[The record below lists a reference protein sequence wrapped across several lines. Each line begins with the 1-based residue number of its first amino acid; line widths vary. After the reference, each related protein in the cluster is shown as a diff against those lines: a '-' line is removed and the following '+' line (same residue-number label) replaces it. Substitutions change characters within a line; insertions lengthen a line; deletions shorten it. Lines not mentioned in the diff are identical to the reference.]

1 MTAVPPKSTPTPA
14 PSTPRATP
22 AIAKAYRSTNH
33 EVQGYELLA
42 VRDALTWLSPDKS
55 PPSVHDLCVR
65 LLGASQVAQ
74 LDATS
79 PPQWY
84 PAPLL
89 LSMLRAI
96 DEKVGPNGLRR
107 VGRASFQRAVTAM
120 GRDRYKTARA
130 LFDDLD
136 ALYRRTNRGTA
147 IGGWKVLQSSDDEV
161 RLEYTAPHVC
171 IAQEGFLTEAAAA
184 LGVPVLVTQR
194 ECVRQGADACVFS
207 VAHSLD
213 RFSLEKW

>member
-1 MTAVPPKSTPTPA
+1 MTAVPPKPTPPQA
-14 PSTPRATP
+14 ASRA
-22 AIAKAYRSTNH
+22 ANHAVAKAYRSTNH

-65 LLGASQVAQ
+65 LLGATQVAQ

-84 PAPLL
+84 PAQLL

-107 VGRASFQRAVTAM
+107 VGRASFQRAVASM
-120 GRDRYKTARA
+120 GRDKYKSARA
-130 LFDDLD
+130 MLDDLD
-136 ALYRRTNRGTA
+136 AIYRRTNRGTA
-147 IGGWKVLQSSDDEV
+147 IGGWKVLLASDVEA

-171 IAQEGFLTEAAAA
+171 VTQEGYLTEACAAV
-184 LGVPVLVTQR
+184 GVPVVVTQK
-194 ECVRQGADACVFS
+194 ECVRSGADACVFS
-207 VAHSLD
+207 VAHT
-213 RFSLEKW
+213 LEQHARDKW